1 MIINY
6 SRIPASFEEHFRALS
21 CFRIGHKFHFE
32 YYFSICRSARDDV
45 TQMLKRGG
53 GADGGAAGGGG
64 GQQLGGGGGGR
75 RLAAVEQ
82 WARQSSTAGTSSQPT
97 PSREGGIPL

>member
-53 GADGGAAGGGG
+53 GDGGAGGG
-64 GQQLGGGGGGR
+64 GQQQLGGGR

-82 WARQSSTAGTSSQPT
+82 WARQSSTAGSAQPPQ
-97 PSREGGIPL
+97 PSRDTIQ